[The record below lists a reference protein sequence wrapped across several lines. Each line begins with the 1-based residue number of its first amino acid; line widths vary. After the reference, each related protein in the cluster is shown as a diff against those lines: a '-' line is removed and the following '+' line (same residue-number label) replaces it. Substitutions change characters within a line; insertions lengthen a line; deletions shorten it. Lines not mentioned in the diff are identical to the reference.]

1 MRDSPLRNRI
11 EDLEEEQKKE
21 ARYRTYKSALITLTL
36 SYLGYHFF
44 GYLIPDFNLSAIW
57 LITNDITASVTQYWY
72 VIAWGIGL
80 ALVVD
85 ISRSDRK
92 VVSNVLTG
100 TIAGVWEEIG
110 YRGMFIFAGIVSII
124 ILNVFFKWAL
134 LILLIFAV
142 VVFCI
147 LFILNSDGGR
157 LLKFMIVVGIAVPI
171 SYKIVHSDFGS
182 NPLYWFYENIMFN
195 IWHYLSFGLLDSIIY
210 NKHYSFLFIAAAM
223 SANVDFRD
231 GHRYQGLLGWLNS
244 WTIGYILLHAMMNHG
259 IVVAIIVHALYN
271 FCISVI
277 SYVRY
282 RLKKEDLWMQWSLRF
297 TGASRCFAK

>member
-57 LITNDITASVTQYWY
+57 LITNDITASVMQYWY

-142 VVFCI
+142 VV
-147 LFILNSDGGR
+147 
-157 LLKFMIVVGIAVPI
+157 MVVV
-171 SYKIVHSDFGS
+171 S
-182 NPLYWFYENIMFN
+182 
-195 IWHYLSFGLLDSIIY
+195 
-210 NKHYSFLFIAAAM
+210 
-223 SANVDFRD
+223 
-231 GHRYQGLLGWLNS
+231 
-244 WTIGYILLHAMMNHG
+244 
-259 IVVAIIVHALYN
+259 
-271 FCISVI
+271 
-277 SYVRY
+277 
-282 RLKKEDLWMQWSLRF
+282 WSLWLLWVSPYRYLIRSYTVILEATHSIGSMRTLCSTSGIIF
-297 TGASRCFAK
+297 LLAF